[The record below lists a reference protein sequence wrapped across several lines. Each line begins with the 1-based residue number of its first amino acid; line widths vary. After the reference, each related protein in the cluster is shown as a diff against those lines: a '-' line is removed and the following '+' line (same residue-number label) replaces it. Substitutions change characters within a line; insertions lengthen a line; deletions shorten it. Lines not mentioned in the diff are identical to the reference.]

1 MADAVQSIA
10 AGSLRGLKDTRV
22 PLLFAG
28 IAYWLIGLSLS
39 YVLALK
45 TDLGAV
51 GIWIGLSIGKAV
63 YAALLVLRLQLLADR
78 PAIASTSDASA

>member
-1 MADAVQSIA
+1 MA
-10 AGSLRGLKDTRV
+10 KDTRV

-28 IAYWLIGLSLS
+28 IAYWLIGFSLS
-39 YVLALK
+39 YVLGLK

-63 YAALLVLRLQLLADR
+63 YAALLVLRL
-78 PAIASTSDASA
+78 